1 MSRTILLA
9 AIAALS
15 LSVKSEPLR
24 FLTFNIWGDYFN
36 NPVAEREK
44 GVEATILNSRADVVA
59 LQEVTPNWYKSQ
71 MFLNLAKAGYEV
83 VRGDEAAALRRAAFT
98 GNPTKEHINHEPL
111 LYRKDRLKMLESGT
125 EFFHLT
131 LQTSKSVTWLVLED
145 KETGRRFAAF
155 GTHFWWQHNGMESNA
170 IRELNARHILW
181 ILADIRRK
189 WGADLPAILGGDLN
203 SHVTSTDHAMLRSG
217 GFVNAASHA
226 EIRSTH
232 CSHHGNPVRG
242 EDGKWRGSL
251 QAPERDKAK
260 YSIDHIY
267 YTNGIR
273 ALRHEIVT
281 DQIALDVSDHSP
293 VLVEFE

>member
-1 MSRTILLA
+1 MISVLYRLILLA

-155 GTHFWWQHNGMESNA
+155 GTHFWWQHNGKESNA

-181 ILADIRRK
+181 LLADIRRK

-203 SHVTSTDHAMLRSG
+203 SHVTSTDHAMLRTG

-251 QAPERDKAK
+251 HGHFVLRLSNPEPVRYRFDGGRR
-260 YSIDHIY
+260 
-267 YTNGIR
+267 NGEQLLGAAYHR
-273 ALRHEIVT
+273 Y
-281 DQIALDVSDHSP
+281 
-293 VLVEFE
+293 